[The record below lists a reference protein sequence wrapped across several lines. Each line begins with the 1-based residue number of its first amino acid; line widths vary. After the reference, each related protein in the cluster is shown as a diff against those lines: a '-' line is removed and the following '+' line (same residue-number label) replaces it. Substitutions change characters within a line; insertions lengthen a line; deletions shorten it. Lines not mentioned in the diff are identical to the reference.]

1 MFWHKAIKPW
11 VIVVKIRK
19 KNIFFAKQNLL
30 RKKLEIAELVNYSFF
45 KDWNS
50 IKTLGSLSVQTFH
63 SFASNIMFWILA
75 TFHLLLTFL
84 IRYHLIM
91 QFIMLHNGALSKLI
105 KVQETLTAHN
115 SFLLLELNSCNI
127 LWFIKYLSLIGILRD
142 YYSSIAV
149 QDFQSFGKNSVKP
162 AGSTYSLG

>member
-1 MFWHKAIKPW
+1 
-11 VIVVKIRK
+11 
-19 KNIFFAKQNLL
+19 
-30 RKKLEIAELVNYSFF
+30 
-45 KDWNS
+45 
-50 IKTLGSLSVQTFH
+50 
-63 SFASNIMFWILA
+63 
-75 TFHLLLTFL
+75 
-84 IRYHLIM
+84 
-91 QFIMLHNGALSKLI
+91 MLHNGALSKLI

-127 LWFIKYLSLIGILRD
+127 LWLIKYLSLIGIWRD